1 MTEHSTGSAHRGSQ
15 GWFALLGLGVYTV
28 LSLSLGAGFAI
39 PVGIMGA
46 IGVAFLGPLGRLI
59 ADRVGPG
66 PSADGASQEQI
77 EYLNGRILELE
88 ERLDFAE
95 RLLTQQRD
103 NDRLP
108 SREIPHGH

>member
-1 MTEHSTGSAHRGSQ
+1 MTQHSAGATHRGSH
-15 GWFALLGLGVYTV
+15 GWFVLVGLAAYTLLSLNLGV
-28 LSLSLGAGFAI
+28 GFAI

-46 IGVAFLGPLGRLI
+46 ISVAFLGPLGRLI

-66 PSADGASQEQI
+66 PSTEGASQEQV

-108 SREIPHGH
+108 SREISHGH